1 MCVRTAMLSIFSGI
15 FSAYLLE
22 HTILLLVTSLVGAYL
37 LSTVIIGF
45 VALIGGSQAA
55 DPGIFFIVL
64 IALCILGLFCQYSFV
79 RSYLNPSVS
88 NEHQMGRYAAKEEGP
103 DEAQLDLP
111 PAEAGDRISSRQ
123 ARRSREE
130 GAMATAPRSY
140 YAGEQRQQD
149 QEADLYTDPEGESL
163 YASDGAF
170 DALDRAIQRAQGR
183 RPSDLK

>member
-1 MCVRTAMLSIFSGI
+1 MRMPCLLSLRTLQCPFHSLSLSLSLDTAVVCYVSVRVLRIRSDASIFSGI

-55 DPGIFFIVL
+55 DPGIFFVVL
-64 IALCILGLFCQYSFV
+64 IALCILGLFLPVQLV

-111 PAEAGDRISSRQ
+111 PAEAGIGSAAGKRGGVK
-123 ARRSREE
+123 RRER
-130 GAMATAPRSY
+130 
-140 YAGEQRQQD
+140 
-149 QEADLYTDPEGESL
+149 
-163 YASDGAF
+163 
-170 DALDRAIQRAQGR
+170 
-183 RPSDLK
+183 